1 MIGNIVD
8 NFEKAKVLVL
18 GDIMLDRYTWG
29 TVGRIS
35 PEAPVPVV
43 RVTERSEVA
52 GGAGNVAVNLASL
65 GCGVTLCGIVGTDHP
80 AGQLELIFQN
90 AGVDYH
96 PVVDPSRPTI
106 TKTRIMAKNQQLLRI
121 DEETVSLP
129 SRAGAEEILS
139 LLDAALAGYDV
150 LILSDYGKGVLLDPE
165 LTRQAIALGRKFK
178 VPVLVDP
185 KGKDWSRYTGAT
197 CVKPNTD
204 ELKAVSGP
212 ISDENELIAE
222 ARKTLEARDLDW
234 LLVTRGKSGMCLVGR
249 DHPPLMVPARAR
261 EVYDVSGAG
270 DTVIASL
277 AAALA
282 VGADMPEA
290 TRIANVCAGIVVGK
304 LGTQP
309 VTRNELRIALQ
320 TSGDGDPSFNKIA
333 IPAVAEVMAKN
344 WRSSGLRVVFANGCF
359 DLLHPGHVHL
369 LHQARALGDRL
380 IVGLNTDS
388 SVRRLKGPTR
398 PILRENDRA
407 TLLAALS
414 CVDAVVL
421 FDEDTPLAL
430 IERLRPDILVKG
442 SDYTIDRVVG
452 KDRVESWG
460 GRVELVTV
468 LAGHSTTG
476 ISNRI
481 ASGNHD
487 DEAPDLHS

>member
-1 MIGNIVD
+1 MIGDLVD
-8 NFEKAKVLVL
+8 NFEKANVLVL
-18 GDIMLDRYTWG
+18 GDVMLDRYTWG

-43 RVTERSEVA
+43 SVTERSEVA
-52 GGAGNVAVNLASL
+52 GGAGNVAVNLSSL
-65 GCGVTLCGIVGTDHP
+65 GCRVTLCGIVGADHP
-80 AGQLELIFQN
+80 AGQLEKILRN
-90 AGVDYH
+90 AGVDYR
-96 PVVDPSRPTI
+96 PVVDSSKPTI

-121 DEETVSLP
+121 DEESISLP
-129 SRAGAEEILS
+129 SRAGAEKILS
-139 LLDAALAGYDV
+139 FLEAGLAGYDV
-150 LILSDYGKGVLLDPE
+150 LILSDYGKGVLLDP
-165 LTRQAIALGRKFK
+165 TICRQAIGLGKKLK

-185 KGKDWSRYTGAT
+185 KGKDWSRYVGAT
-197 CVKPNTD
+197 CVKPNMD

-212 ISDENELIAE
+212 IADENSLV
-222 ARKTLEARDLDW
+222 LEARETLESCRLDW

-249 DHPPLMVPARAR
+249 DHAPLMVPARAR

-282 VGADMPEA
+282 VGADMPLA
-290 TRIANVCAGIVVGK
+290 TRIANVCASIVVGK

-320 TSGDGDPSFNKIA
+320 TGGEGDQSHTKIA
-333 IPAVAEVMAKN
+333 TPAVAEIMAKN

-369 LHQARALGDRL
+369 LHKARALGDRL
-380 IVGLNTDS
+380 IVGLNTDA

-407 TLLAALS
+407 TLVAALS
-414 CVDAVVL
+414 SVDAVVL

-442 SDYTIDRVVG
+442 SDYTVDRVVG
-452 KDRVESWG
+452 REQVESWG

-481 ASGNHD
+481 ASGSHP
-487 DEAPDLHS
+487 DEVPDSHS